1 MLEPDSLP
9 ITPGSDLIWDM
20 PEAVYHADPCP
31 TPSLSSSI
39 AKKLV
44 HETPLHAWTAHPRLN
59 PYHEP
64 QHKDAFD
71 LGSTAHMRLLGKG
84 AEVVVVDAEDWR
96 TKAAREA
103 RDTARAEGKT
113 PILRKD
119 SDRVDAMVEA
129 AHLQL
134 TAIGVGDVFSRA
146 IDREVTFIAE
156 VDGVLCRCRVDAL
169 GVERR
174 ESGPVLIA
182 YDYKTTPKIPT
193 PDELP
198 KLLANLGYD
207 IQDDHYTSVVTAA
220 TGLPCEMRFV
230 VQEKSDP
237 HLLAVTSLSPLWRQD
252 AQRAGKRAREVWRR
266 CLEENAWYGLPGDI
280 IEVDAPAFH
289 AQTLEGREAR
299 RQEIK
304 HRHGQDIL
312 DRSFRLQAPEPL
324 PAPEAA
330 Q

>member
-1 MLEPDSLP
+1 MFEPDSLP
-9 ITPGSDLIWDM
+9 TTPGSVLVWDM

-59 PYHEP
+59 PFFEP

-84 AEVVVVDAEDWR
+84 AEIVVVDAPDWR

-103 RDTARAEGKT
+103 KEAARAEGKT
-113 PILRKD
+113 PILAKD
-119 SDRVDAMVEA
+119 AQRVDAMVEA

-146 IDREVTFIAE
+146 IGREVTFIAE

-182 YDYKTTPKIPT
+182 YDYKTTAKIPT
-193 PDELP
+193 PDEVP

-230 VQEKSDP
+230 MQEKSDP
-237 HLLAVTSLSPLWRQD
+237 HLLTVARISEVWRLS
-252 AQRAGKRAREVWRR
+252 AQSAGKRAREVWRR

-280 IEVDAPAFH
+280 VEAEAPSFH
-289 AQTLEGREAR
+289 INALEGREAQ
-299 RQEIK
+299 RQEVR
-304 HRHGQDIL
+304 HRFGQDVL
-312 DRSFRLQAPEPL
+312 DRAFRLQAPEPL
-324 PAPEAA
+324 PAPEVA